1 MNWFERRIRRYE
13 HRRWTTDDNRR
24 VQPFHWGLEH
34 IGGSPDEANPGAFV
48 RQYAQKAIESSR
60 DWFAVTPAADYRLE
74 VGRFATAHTNDHVL
88 TFTSSIES
96 PWRENNTVHAQLFP
110 AVSIASRSQVKK
122 NGPAVL
128 VLPNWNAKWHGQN
141 GLCRWIQRL
150 GITALKMSMPYHDRR
165 MAPGHERADQI
176 CGPNIGL
183 TLQANRQAVQ
193 DARRCLHWLEQQGY
207 TRLGILGTSIG
218 SSVGY
223 ITLVHDE
230 RVRAGGFFHVSTYY
244 ADVISQGMTTNH
256 VWEGLRD
263 HVTVNELREYW
274 APISPMPYVERG
286 MGAGRNTFMVYGKY
300 DPTMLP
306 NLTRQMLD
314 SLRRNGADPRT
325 LELPCGHYSLEL
337 PPFSYLAGYRMLTFF
352 LESLS

>member
-1 MNWFERRIRRYE
+1 MNWFERKIRRYE

-24 VQPFHWGLEH
+24 VQPFSWGLEH
-34 IGGSPDEANPGAFV
+34 IGGSPDVPDPGAFL
-48 RQYAQKAIESSR
+48 RQYAHQAIESSR
-60 DWFAVTPAADYRLE
+60 EWYDTTPANDYRLDRE
-74 VGRFATAHTNDHVL
+74 NVL

-96 PWRENNTVHAQLFP
+96 PWPENNTVHAQFFQ
-110 AVSIASRSQVKK
+110 ASHS
-122 NGPAVL
+122 GPAVL

-141 GLCRWIQRL
+141 ALCRWIQRL
-150 GITALKMSMPYHDRR
+150 GISTLKMSMPYHDRR
-165 MAPGHERADQI
+165 MAHGHERADQI

-183 TLQANRQAVQ
+183 TLLANRQAVL
-193 DARRCLHWLEQQGY
+193 DARRCLHWLEQRGY
-207 TRLGILGTSIG
+207 TKLGILGTSIG

-256 VWEGLRD
+256 VWEGLRN
-263 HVTVNELREYW
+263 HVTVDELREYW

-286 MGAGRNTFMVYGKY
+286 MGAGRNTFMLYGKY

-306 NLTRQMLD
+306 ELTRQMLD
-314 SLRRNGADPRT
+314 SLRLHGADPRI

-337 PPFSYLAGYRMLTFF
+337 APFSYIAGYRMLTFF
-352 LESLS
+352 LEFLA